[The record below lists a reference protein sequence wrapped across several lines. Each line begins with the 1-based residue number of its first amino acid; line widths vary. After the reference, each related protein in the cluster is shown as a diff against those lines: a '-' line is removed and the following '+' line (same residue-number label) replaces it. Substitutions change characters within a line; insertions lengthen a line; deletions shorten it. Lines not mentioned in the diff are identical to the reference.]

1 MGNQNLFK
9 LLISWARFVTY
20 EGPIQRLTDTNNAAC
35 SDEPTKYPLDQTLH
49 KLDGFHGFNMFPRS
63 LKEEQK
69 AWTLLEKTAKE
80 RMREFTPINEEAEL
94 ARDGLNRNTK
104 NILMIRQ

>member
-1 MGNQNLFK
+1 
-9 LLISWARFVTY
+9 
-20 EGPIQRLTDTNNAAC
+20 
-35 SDEPTKYPLDQTLH
+35 
-49 KLDGFHGFNMFPRS
+49 MFPRS